1 MPTAKRRKIP
11 QQVLEQAA
19 TVHTDVVTAL
29 WELWRGVHTAKNG
42 RGNKLNPKRVEDISV
57 AVIAY
62 GFEAC
67 VRAIIGSYFSPWH
80 MGDNPAQK
88 RYTSIHLVLRYG
100 EQWRVAK
107 FGKLYQE
114 NLQDAQELRRQHGT
128 LVNEVVERPSISPT
142 VVEEV
147 VEAK

>member
-1 MPTAKRRKIP
+1 MPTAKRRNIP
-11 QQVLEQAA
+11 QPVLEQAA
-19 TVHTDVVTAL
+19 TVPPDVVIAL

-42 RGNKLNPKRVEDISV
+42 RGNKLNHRRAEDISV
-57 AVIAY
+57 AVIIY
-62 GFEAC
+62 GLEAC
-67 VRAIIGSYFSPWH
+67 VRAIIGSYFSPFH

-88 RYTSIHLVLRYG
+88 RYTSVHLILRYG

-128 LVNEVVERPSISPT
+128 LINEVVEQTSIGPK
-142 VVEEV
+142 VVEKV
-147 VEAK
+147 AEAK